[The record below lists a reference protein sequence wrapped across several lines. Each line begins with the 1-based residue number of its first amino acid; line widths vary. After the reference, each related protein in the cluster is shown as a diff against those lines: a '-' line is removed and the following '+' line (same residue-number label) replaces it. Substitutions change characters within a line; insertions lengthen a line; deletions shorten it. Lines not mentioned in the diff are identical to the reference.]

1 MRLIK
6 RYNNRKL
13 YDTTTRTYI
22 TLEGLR
28 EFVLEG
34 EEIKVVDNDTE
45 EDLTTVILSQL
56 ILERERAGRFL
67 PTGVLSQLLRTGS
80 ETGRKLT
87 HLARPFVNAGT
98 NAVPQTLRQFL
109 EQEIERSF
117 KFWLDLAQSNE
128 DDILR
133 LLEKLIEQRRR
144 GRGDVV
150 ITETKNHEHSEPSN

>member
-28 EFVLEG
+28 NFVVEG
-34 EEIKVVDNDTE
+34 EEIKVVDNDTDD
-45 EDLTTVILSQL
+45 DLTTVVLSQM

-87 HLARPFVNAGT
+87 SLARPFVNVSN
-98 NAVPQTLRQFL
+98 NAVPQNLRQFL

-128 DDILR
+128 DDVLR
-133 LLEKLIEQRRR
+133 LLERLIEQRRR
-144 GRGDVV
+144 TKGDVV
-150 ITETKNHEHSEPSN
+150 TTEPKNHEHSET

>member
-28 EFVLEG
+28 DLVLSG
-34 EEIKVVDNDTE
+34 EEIKVVDNDSE
-45 EDLTTVILSQL
+45 EDLTTIVLSQM

-87 HLARPFVNAGT
+87 SLARPFVTAGT
-98 NAVPQTLRQFL
+98 NAVPPTLRQFL
-109 EQEIERSF
+109 EQEVERSF
-117 KFWLDLAQSNE
+117 KFWMDMAQSNE
-128 DDILR
+128 DEVLR
-133 LLEKLIEQRRR
+133 LLERLIEQRRR
-144 GRGDVV
+144 SKTALHVNQEK
-150 ITETKNHEHSEPSN
+150 INQETPE